1 MLRVIGQLF
10 PKEDIN
16 VILELYSTGFGQ
28 IAIRLMPLILKI
40 KTIQI
45 NEENK
50 PQRRKCLYY
59 SLLALFFISTIVM
72 KTLVKIAKGGNNE
85 AISSYDPI
93 ADSEFLKLIVEMIC
107 LIIIS
112 RILLKYKYF
121 IHHVISITTFILIG
135 IICDIVIDKYE
146 KLRKDGIY
154 NFVDILAIIIDSLY
168 FCYFKYLM
176 EKKFVYYWN
185 IGLTLGLTLVSFA
198 TLLLFVALID
208 KDKSASDIAMI
219 YTFYKS
225 FQEGNIGLIILKQFT
240 LIFLN
245 FFLITFT
252 LLTSFYFEP
261 SFVLISYEFS
271 KFFQVLKD
279 NPEKAYVVVFFIL
292 QFFCLM
298 IVLEIIELNF
308 CGLNKNTKRNISQRG
323 MSELLEE
330 NGRDSTVGLNQ
341 IDINKDYYITNSEEN
356 KKNEEI
362 ELKQQSYNDIVFET
376 SE

>member
-1 MLRVIGQLF
+1 
-10 PKEDIN
+10 
-16 VILELYSTGFGQ
+16 
-28 IAIRLMPLILKI
+28 
-40 KTIQI
+40 
-45 NEENK
+45 
-50 PQRRKCLYY
+50 
-59 SLLALFFISTIVM
+59 
-72 KTLVKIAKGGNNE
+72 
-85 AISSYDPI
+85 
-93 ADSEFLKLIVEMIC
+93 MIC

-112 RILLKYKYF
+112 WILLQYKYF
-121 IHHVISITTFILIG
+121 IHHVISIATFILIG

-198 TLLLFVALID
+198 TLLLFVALIN

-240 LIFLN
+240 LIILYFLV
-245 FFLITFT
+245 LTFT

-279 NPEKAYVVVFFIL
+279 NP
-292 QFFCLM
+292 
-298 IVLEIIELNF
+298 
-308 CGLNKNTKRNISQRG
+308 
-323 MSELLEE
+323 
-330 NGRDSTVGLNQ
+330 
-341 IDINKDYYITNSEEN
+341 
-356 KKNEEI
+356 
-362 ELKQQSYNDIVFET
+362 
-376 SE
+376 